1 MRGYL
6 SIERNTPLADV
17 VLGPDGIR
25 GLAISLSVGVI
36 AGYMAASLKLH
47 LGLSGHKAII
57 WMTPVIVARLL
68 GRCRIGTTAGAFTA
82 AFVSLGSGGNLA
94 GGLLGLPLV
103 GAAGALVDA
112 CIFRLE
118 KHRASALTT
127 IIAIALA
134 AMLANLICC
143 LKRLLTPTGIAP
155 HDVLG
160 GASVLLRA
168 MSYALF
174 GFLSGLIAATGT
186 HPFRRRKNPNQSAD

>member
-1 MRGYL
+1 M
-6 SIERNTPLADV
+6 ADM
-17 VLGPDGIR
+17 VLGPYGLR
-25 GLAISLSVGVI
+25 GLAISLSIGVI
-36 AGYMAASLKLH
+36 AGYLAASLKLH
-47 LGLSGHKAII
+47 LGLSGHKALL
-57 WMTPVIVARLL
+57 WMTPVIAARLL

-82 AFVSLGSGGNLA
+82 AFISLGSGGNLA

-118 KHRASALTT
+118 KHKASALTT
-127 IIAIALA
+127 IVVIALA

-143 LKRLLTPTGIAP
+143 FKRLLAPAGLAP

-160 GASVLLRA
+160 GASVLLRV

-174 GFLSGLIAATGT
+174 GFLAGLIAAIGT
-186 HPFRRRKNPNQSAD
+186 YRFRRRKNPNQPD